1 MAINLSNEIVNTRYN
16 GYVFGKNKMVR
27 VINWFKN
34 PKKLLFRMNLEYGDY
49 IDASKDHKILV
60 YDMEHDCH
68 VETPLRD
75 ISIGDYIICRRH
87 RINSACEPIKI
98 LPFTYILNEHNNSNR
113 LFIPNKIPTHL
124 TEELA
129 YILGIIYGDGCVYD
143 DAIEIAFSN
152 SWPEIMEKFDNAMFE
167 AFGHRVGEYG
177 IRAKVGE
184 KHTSQGDCTKVFLG
198 KWFCSFFKH
207 IRCLKNKSDNLGFPK
222 IMENC
227 NQSILESFFAGLF
240 DSDGYNSMDKRNV
253 CLSLIDSNFVSIL
266 KDNLQKFGYVI
277 KVRKKERPGYCP
289 CYNLSFV
296 GLTSLKILSEIPSI
310 KIQAG
315 NLYGK
320 YDRLKTPYRCK
331 SIGLNP
337 NLYTDI
343 NGDDPLSDTKYTKYT
358 NTISDLYIQK
368 VESIK
373 QQSESITYDITVD
386 SDDHLFTAQSIILK
400 NSGRIP
406 AMLFSISC
414 DHPDVEEF
422 IQVKSDYT
430 KIQNANISVQ
440 CTDKFYR
447 AVTNDEDWELS
458 FTVPSIKKGDKIYVD
473 VHSVDMNT
481 TKEKE
486 TGRYYRLATHDRKKE
501 VFSKTVKARKLMELI
516 AKNMHTNAEPGI
528 QNIDIARKYSNSDAL
543 YDEKDEYDSRIIGT
557 NACSEQYLSRE
568 SLCVLASINCGKFST
583 KQEIYMTQLD
593 KVGHSI
599 NRFLDN
605 VNECELVHQTY
616 ATPHQALAIK
626 KLRRTG
632 TGVTNIAAWLFKKN
646 LAYGT
651 KDGNDAV
658 EEFIKWYNYWLYI
671 STEELGLEKG
681 DFGLFNKEKWRNA
694 PFVQRMMKLSEQM
707 NADYKTPVLKGTH
720 ARNVTVSSIAPT
732 GTLSLMFRD
741 FVLSYGIEPAF
752 FMYFWKR
759 TRMAGKYEY
768 YFCVPRVIRDAFAE
782 LGCPIPMDSDC
793 IRDTWDG
800 KHGKPIAAFIEE
812 HRHKFKFKESVDI
825 SAMDKLELM
834 AKTMKWIDS
843 SISVTY
849 MLPLGS
855 TWKDVYNFI
864 LEAHKKEVKSIAAF
878 PDKKMYGIVSSFAFK
893 DLAFKLK
900 NEGINIHHQNFSD
913 DEIKELNISRESV
926 QAIAHV
932 RPERPSTLD
941 ADIHVVTAKGDKF
954 VMVIG
959 ILNGKPY
966 EMFGGHINGF
976 GFKFQTRNG
985 KMRKVKSDQYA
996 LEINDI
1002 EIEDFSKQFTSTEQ
1016 ILFRFVSLSLG
1027 SGLPIQEIVDQL
1039 QKGAMDITSLGAAAA
1054 RVLKKYI
1061 KNGTVADGKKCP
1073 SCQTQIVFIDGCCS
1087 CPNCEWSQCT

>member
-1 MAINLSNEIVNTRYN
+1 MANCSTISLGAKREDEEWDSLEAIIKNAAYTIAKCAAYRQGVGIDFSRLRPNGCKVLNSANQSTGAVHWMEFEDKLGYFVGQCLHPNIKILTNDGYKSIDEIVNTRYN

-343 NGDDPLSDTKYTKYT
+343 NGDDPLSDTK
-358 NTISDLYIQK
+358 S
-368 VESIK
+368 
-373 QQSESITYDITVD
+373 
-386 SDDHLFTAQSIILK
+386 H
-400 NSGRIP
+400 
-406 AMLFSISC
+406 
-414 DHPDVEEF
+414 
-422 IQVKSDYT
+422 
-430 KIQNANISVQ
+430 
-440 CTDKFYR
+440 
-447 AVTNDEDWELS
+447 
-458 FTVPSIKKGDKIYVD
+458 
-473 VHSVDMNT
+473 
-481 TKEKE
+481 
-486 TGRYYRLATHDRKKE
+486 
-501 VFSKTVKARKLMELI
+501 
-516 AKNMHTNAEPGI
+516 
-528 QNIDIARKYSNSDAL
+528 
-543 YDEKDEYDSRIIGT
+543 
-557 NACSEQYLSRE
+557 
-568 SLCVLASINCGKFST
+568 
-583 KQEIYMTQLD
+583 
-593 KVGHSI
+593 
-599 NRFLDN
+599 
-605 VNECELVHQTY
+605 
-616 ATPHQALAIK
+616 
-626 KLRRTG
+626 
-632 TGVTNIAAWLFKKN
+632 
-646 LAYGT
+646 
-651 KDGNDAV
+651 
-658 EEFIKWYNYWLYI
+658 
-671 STEELGLEKG
+671 
-681 DFGLFNKEKWRNA
+681 
-694 PFVQRMMKLSEQM
+694 
-707 NADYKTPVLKGTH
+707 
-720 ARNVTVSSIAPT
+720 
-732 GTLSLMFRD
+732 
-741 FVLSYGIEPAF
+741 
-752 FMYFWKR
+752 
-759 TRMAGKYEY
+759 
-768 YFCVPRVIRDAFAE
+768 
-782 LGCPIPMDSDC
+782 
-793 IRDTWDG
+793 
-800 KHGKPIAAFIEE
+800 
-812 HRHKFKFKESVDI
+812 
-825 SAMDKLELM
+825 
-834 AKTMKWIDS
+834 
-843 SISVTY
+843 
-849 MLPLGS
+849 
-855 TWKDVYNFI
+855 
-864 LEAHKKEVKSIAAF
+864 
-878 PDKKMYGIVSSFAFK
+878 
-893 DLAFKLK
+893 
-900 NEGINIHHQNFSD
+900 
-913 DEIKELNISRESV
+913 
-926 QAIAHV
+926 
-932 RPERPSTLD
+932 
-941 ADIHVVTAKGDKF
+941 
-954 VMVIG
+954 
-959 ILNGKPY
+959 
-966 EMFGGHINGF
+966 
-976 GFKFQTRNG
+976 
-985 KMRKVKSDQYA
+985 
-996 LEINDI
+996 
-1002 EIEDFSKQFTSTEQ
+1002 
-1016 ILFRFVSLSLG
+1016 
-1027 SGLPIQEIVDQL
+1027 
-1039 QKGAMDITSLGAAAA
+1039 
-1054 RVLKKYI
+1054 
-1061 KNGTVADGKKCP
+1061 
-1073 SCQTQIVFIDGCCS
+1073 
-1087 CPNCEWSQCT
+1087 